1 MIEKILG
8 KFDFANPHYNADIVF
23 LLLLIW
29 VGLVG
34 CCIWSILGQRYSFP
48 LKLFW
53 IVLVVA
59 LPGLGL
65 LLYLPFSMRGE
76 LFPLLGFW
84 RDPK

>member
-1 MIEKILG
+1 MIEKIMG
-8 KFDFANPHYNADIVF
+8 KFDFANPHFTTDLA
-23 LLLLIW
+23 LLLLVIW

-34 CCIWSILGQRYSFP
+34 CCIWSILGQRYSFY
-48 LKLFW
+48 LKLIW

-59 LPGLGL
+59 LPGLGM
-65 LLYLPFSMRGE
+65 LLYLPFSLKDE